1 MSGATSPVR
10 ASARAAGASLRIGFR
25 HVFAYRTEVAIQFV
39 SACIVAGL
47 NGSLWQAAT
56 RGQATVAGVPGP
68 EMLSY
73 VVMAWV
79 AVSFFATRV
88 NEDIGQ
94 RFRDGQIVADLL
106 RPLSLQ
112 LNCYARDLGRALAIL
127 LLQTLPLFTVC
138 ALVFPVQMPHH
149 PVTWALWF
157 LSLLLSHLANFSL
170 SFIIGVAAFRL
181 HNITGLTHLKATLVS
196 IFSGALIPLEL
207 FSARWQPLIFAL
219 PFHGFAHTPASI
231 FLEREV
237 SVPAL
242 LADQAKWALILWVL
256 GALAWRGAARALT
269 VQGG

>member
-1 MSGATSPVR
+1 M
-10 ASARAAGASLRIGFR
+10 RAAFASLRIGFR
-25 HVFAYRTEVAIQFV
+25 HVFAYRTEVAIQLV

-47 NGSLWQAAT
+47 NGSLWQAAV

-68 EMLSY
+68 ELLSY
-73 VVMAWV
+73 VVVAWV

-88 NEDIGQ
+88 NEEIGQ

-112 LNCYARDLGRALAIL
+112 VNCYTRDLGRAMAIL
-127 LLQTLPLFTVC
+127 LLQTLPLFTLS
-138 ALVFPVQMPHH
+138 ALVFPVQMPKH
-149 PVTWALWF
+149 PETWLLW
-157 LSLLLSHLANFSL
+157 LVSLLLSHLTNFSL
-170 SFIIGVAAFRL
+170 SFIIGIAAFRL

-231 FLEREV
+231 FLERDV
-237 SVPAL
+237 SVLAL
-242 LADQAKWALILWVL
+242 LADQVKWAAILWLL
-256 GALAWRGAARALT
+256 GMAAWRWAAHALT

>member
-1 MSGATSPVR
+1 VTSQLRP
-10 ASARAAGASLRIGFR
+10 ALASLRIGFR
-25 HVFAYRTEVAIQFV
+25 HVFAYRMEVAIQLV
-39 SACIVAGL
+39 SACFVAGL
-47 NGSLWQAAT
+47 NGSLWQAAV
-56 RGQATVAGVPGP
+56 RGQDTVAGVPGP

-88 NEDIGQ
+88 NEEIGQ

-112 LNCYARDLGRALAIL
+112 LNCYTRDLGRALAML
-127 LLQTLPLFTVC
+127 LLQTLPLFALS
-138 ALVFPVQMPHH
+138 ALVFPVQLPRH
-149 PVTWALWF
+149 PITWVFWL
-157 LSLLLSHLANFSL
+157 LSLVLSHLGNFGL
-170 SFIIGVAAFRL
+170 SFLIGIAAFRL

-207 FSARWQPLIFAL
+207 FSERWQPLIFAL

-231 FLEREV
+231 FLERDV
-237 SVPAL
+237 SVAAL
-242 LADQAKWALILWVL
+242 LLDQAKWAAVLWVAGL
-256 GALAWRGAARALT
+256 LAWRGAARALT